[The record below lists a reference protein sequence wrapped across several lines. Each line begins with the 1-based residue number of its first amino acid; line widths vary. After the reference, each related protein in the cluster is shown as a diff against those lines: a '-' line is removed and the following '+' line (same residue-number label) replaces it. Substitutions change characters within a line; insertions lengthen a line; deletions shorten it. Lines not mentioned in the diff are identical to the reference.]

1 MELENKKSK
10 GTTIF
15 IIILVVIIICL
26 GGFVIYDKFIKPNAN
41 TSTSDASNIENNTNT
56 QIESHKSGNLYKN
69 ANDNDVI
76 CSTSSSTPYL
86 KGTEYTC
93 NNLGDGQ
100 SYTFYVLNDA
110 TNSDKVDLI
119 MNKDYATS
127 AYFELTAD
135 GRIDWD
141 GTNNPANG
149 PMKAIKSLPT
159 TATWPN
165 LESPKDNSGYDYS
178 QYAARLPMANEIATA
193 CEITNFDETVDKAY
207 ELKTKVNCSF
217 LWVNTQNVDSSYKYS
232 GYLTSTYLKDSYLS
246 WIVDS
251 NNITKQEY
259 DEHIGLYS
267 EVQLYDNVLLRPV
280 YTGSD
285 FGVRPVI
292 SLSK

>member
-1 MELENKKSK
+1 MDTGNKKSK
-10 GTTIF
+10 GTTI
-15 IIILVVIIICL
+15 IIVILVTVIICL
-26 GGFVIYDKFIKPNAN
+26 GVFIIYDKFIKSDTNASMSDKSN
-41 TSTSDASNIENNTNT
+41 TKNTTNT
-56 QIESHKSGNLYKN
+56 QIETHKSGNLYKN
-69 ANDNDVI
+69 VNDNDVI
-76 CSTSSSTPYL
+76 CSTSSNTPYL
-86 KGTEYTC
+86 KGTKYTC
-93 NNLGDGQ
+93 NNLGDGK

-127 AYFELTAD
+127 TYFELAAD
-135 GRIDWD
+135 GSIDWN

-159 TATWPN
+159 ITTWSN

-193 CEITNFDETVDKAY
+193 CEITNFDETVDKCY
-207 ELKTKVNCSF
+207 ELKTKSNCSF

-246 WIVDS
+246 WIVYS
-251 NNITKQEY
+251 TNMTKQEY
-259 DEHIGLYS
+259 DDHIGSYS
-267 EVQLYDNVLLRPV
+267 EVQLYDNVLLSPV